1 MPRGQR
7 LRRNPFAL
15 VSGMKPE
22 RLSVERSSLHEQ
34 ATFKV
39 GDQTGHV
46 RALHSQHPAN
56 LMAGASRDAP
66 PDGVEQAPLF
76 TDRLAALARSGHP
89 LAGRRVSLN
98 DPQRRRLLPEF
109 TKTNRH
115 ARNWIGE
122 LCGSSPRPG
131 L

>member
-98 DPQRRRLLPEF
+98 DP
-109 TKTNRH
+109 H
-115 ARNWIGE
+115 AQSWVVG
-122 LCGSSPRPG
+122 P
-131 L
+131 